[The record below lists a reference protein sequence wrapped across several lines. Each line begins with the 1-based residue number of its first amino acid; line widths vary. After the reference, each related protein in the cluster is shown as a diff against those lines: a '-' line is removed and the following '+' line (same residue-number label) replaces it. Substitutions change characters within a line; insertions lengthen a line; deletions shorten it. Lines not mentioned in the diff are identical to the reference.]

1 MIEAEV
7 EQPYIEVFKVFEIT
21 IQLFARCESLW
32 ENVDPTDKTNKKI
45 VDENLGTKV
54 FWKHTK

>member
-54 FWKHTK
+54 F